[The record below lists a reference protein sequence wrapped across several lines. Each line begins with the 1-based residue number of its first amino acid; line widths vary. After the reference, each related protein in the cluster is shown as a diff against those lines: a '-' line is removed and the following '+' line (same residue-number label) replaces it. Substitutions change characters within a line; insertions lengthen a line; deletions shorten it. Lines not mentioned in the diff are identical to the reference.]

1 MATATPS
8 SPTWI
13 SVILVTPLAAHC
25 LASDA
30 FIRRD
35 AFATSGKRS
44 PTPAQ
49 NSFMPPPVPVDSMIG
64 VPSLRL
70 ARATRS
76 ATILA
81 NG

>member
-1 MATATPS
+1 M
-8 SPTWI
+8 PTWI
-13 SVILVTPLAAHC
+13 SVILVTPFAAQAF
-25 LASDA
+25 ASDA

-35 AFATSGKRS
+35 ALATSGKRS

-49 NSFMPPPVPVDSMIG
+49 NSLMPAPVPVDSMIG
-64 VPSLRL
+64 EPRREL

-76 ATILA
+76 ATCLA